1 MRVRSKAT
9 NMQSPCPIQRPSME
23 ADTQSQP
30 HISLSLNLS
39 KPSTTDIKIPDRQ
52 SKPSSSILTRLDAGY
67 FRISLSLC
75 GQAFL
80 WKTLS
85 DPTEDPHALRQALRL
100 LPSAAFL
107 LLWSIALLAL
117 LAISLLYLLRCFLHF
132 QLVKAEFLHH
142 VGVNY
147 LFAPW
152 ISWLLLLQAS
162 PFLHPEAT
170 YYLVLWWVFVLPV
183 LALDIKIYG
192 QWFTTGKRFLST
204 VANPTSQLSVI
215 GNLVGAR
222 AAVLM
227 GWKETAV
234 CMFSLGMAHYLVL
247 FVTLYQ
253 RLAGSE
259 SLPTMLRPVF
269 FLFIAAPSMASLA
282 WDSITGSFD
291 AASKMLFFLSL
302 FLFTSLMSRPYL
314 FKKAMRRFHV
324 AWWAYSFPLT
334 VLALASAEYA
344 QEVKG
349 SMAHALMLA
358 LLVLS
363 VVVSLVLMVI
373 TALNASHLLP
383 RNNHLRYPSAH
394 LPTTC
399 QTLSTSK

>member
-1 MRVRSKAT
+1 
-9 NMQSPCPIQRPSME
+9 MQSPCPIQRPSME

-52 SKPSSSILTRLDAGY
+52 SKPSSILTRLDAGY

-162 PFLHPEAT
+162 PFLHQEAT
-170 YYLVLWWVFVLPV
+170 YYLVLWWVFALPV

-192 QWFTTGKRFLST
+192 QWFTTRKRFLST

-222 AAVLM
+222 AAALM
-227 GWKETAV
+227 GCKETAV

-259 SLPTMLRPVF
+259 SLPAMLRPVF

-282 WDSITGSFD
+282 WDSIIGSFD

-383 RNNHLRYPSAH
+383 GNDHLRYPSAH

-399 QTLSTSK
+399 QSLSTSK